1 MKREDAEKRAIREER
16 AKWRLPLG
24 LAVCVL
30 LLIITGMLGLRLDF
44 LREAL
49 HFVSDPIE
57 QGLKSVQVWIHDHN
71 EGWGTMQS
79 VMEENARL
87 REQVEALEEENR
99 ALLAE
104 ARRAEE
110 LEELYALDTYY
121 RDYPKTGA
129 QIIGLSPNNWYDTFI
144 LDKGSADGIEIY
156 MPVITTGGLAGH
168 VSEVFGQYAIVTSIV
183 DQGSVI
189 YGQINRPGGDL
200 VVVEGAFGYHSNEL
214 GEIDDSL
221 CMIKFV
227 TGEVDIT
234 VGDEIVTSSLG
245 DIYPP
250 GLSIGI
256 VTEIIPVGPG
266 YESVA
271 IIKPSVDLEQTD
283 MVLIITEVRNLSENE
298 NGEVQP

>member
-1 MKREDAEKRAIREER
+1 MNKGDAEKRAIREER

-30 LLIITGMLGLRLDF
+30 LLVLTGVLGLNLEF
-44 LREAL
+44 FREAF
-49 HFVSDPIE
+49 HFVADPVE
-57 QGLKSVQVWIHDHN
+57 QGFAAVEQWVKDHN

-79 VMEENARL
+79 VLEENKRL
-87 REQVEALEEENR
+87 REEIAALEEENR
-99 ALLAE
+99 TLRSE

-110 LEELYALDTYY
+110 LEEMYALDTYY

-129 QIIGLSPNNWYDTFI
+129 QIIGLSPNNWYETFI
-144 LDKGSADGIEIY
+144 IDKGSADGIEVY

-168 VSEVFGQYAIVTSIV
+168 ISEVYGQYAIVTSIV

-200 VVVEGAFGYHSNEL
+200 VVVSGASGYHSNEL
-214 GEIDDSL
+214 GDIDDDL

-227 TGEVDIT
+227 TSEVDIT

-256 VTEIIPVGPG
+256 VTEIIPVGTG
-266 YESVA
+266 YESIA
-271 IIKPSVDLEQTD
+271 LIAPSVDLAQTD
-283 MVLIITEVRNLSENE
+283 MVLIITEFWNKERSESE
-298 NGEVQP
+298 EVAP

>member
-1 MKREDAEKRAIREER
+1 VRREDAEKRAIREER

-30 LLIITGMLGLRLDF
+30 LLVLTGVLGLNLEVF
-44 LREAL
+44 REAF
-49 HFVSDPIE
+49 HFIADPVE
-57 QGLKSVQVWIHDHN
+57 RGFESVQQWVEDHN

-79 VMEENARL
+79 VMEENSRL
-87 REQVEALEEENR
+87 REEIAKLEEENR
-99 ALLAE
+99 QLQSE
-104 ARRAEE
+104 ARRAVE
-110 LEELYALDTYY
+110 LEEMYELDTYY

-129 QIIGLSPNNWYDTFI
+129 QIIGLSPSNWYDTFI
-144 LDKGSADGIEIY
+144 LDKGSADGMEVY

-168 VSEVFGQYAIVTSIV
+168 ISEVYANYAIVTSIV

-200 VVVEGAFGYHSNEL
+200 VVVSGASGYHSNEL
-214 GEIDDSL
+214 GNIDEAL

-256 VTEIIPVGPG
+256 VTEIIPVGTG
-266 YESVA
+266 YESIALVT
-271 IIKPSVDLEQTD
+271 PSVDLEQTD
-283 MVLIITEVRNLSENE
+283 MVLVITEFWKQELDES
-298 NGEVQP
+298 GEVEP